1 MKASPLVPALW
12 PIPFPVLPSSVL
24 CAGSLS
30 QAPRTVVS
38 RSAFGCSLCRFWLYF
53 LIWLGGFMTFLIAS
67 LLGQFPL
74 HLVLGFLVPV
84 FSCAFEL
91 TSLRERRFGN
101 MRARL
106 PGLRNWLDRNLPWR
120 ETGFTE
126 RAVGM
131 KAPWAGRN
139 VCHRHR
145 IRAGANP
152 CQPRR
157 LVRSVFI
164 QAKLLDIRF
173 PGADDVTEAE
183 PQAWSWPLTY
193 FLCPLQMTACHEG
206 LGQEIHLHF
215 FHP

>member
-1 MKASPLVPALW
+1 
-12 PIPFPVLPSSVL
+12 
-24 CAGSLS
+24 
-30 QAPRTVVS
+30 
-38 RSAFGCSLCRFWLYF
+38 
-53 LIWLGGFMTFLIAS
+53 MTFLIAP

-131 KAPWAGRN
+131 KAP
-139 VCHRHR
+139 
-145 IRAGANP
+145 
-152 CQPRR
+152 
-157 LVRSVFI
+157 
-164 QAKLLDIRF
+164 
-173 PGADDVTEAE
+173 
-183 PQAWSWPLTY
+183 
-193 FLCPLQMTACHEG
+193 
-206 LGQEIHLHF
+206 
-215 FHP
+215 